1 VADLGFEK
9 GGFKVGE
16 AHVRTRCAA
25 VGLTLTWYVRT
36 RTRSEGR
43 LRVFLDQAL
52 VSTSCRTQLA
62 KRMYSC
68 LVQFFG
74 LWLMYIK

>member
-16 AHVRTRCAA
+16 VHVRTRCAA

-36 RTRSEGR
+36 RTRSVSRGLLYGYVCFWIRPWYR
-43 LRVFLDQAL
+43 LRVGQ
-52 VSTSCRTQLA
+52 S
-62 KRMYSC
+62 
-68 LVQFFG
+68 
-74 LWLMYIK
+74 